1 MVLDSPPRP
10 KNPGKVAAGKA
21 TAAKR
26 WGPDGRIVRL
36 DSLDSVTREVVLTI
50 IRARRN
56 AAEAAARDP
65 GQG

>member
-1 MVLDSPPRP
+1 MSAPRYT
-10 KNPGKVAAGKA
+10 KAEAGA
-21 TAAKR
+21 LGARRR
-26 WGPDGRIVRL
+26 WGPDGRLIRL
-36 DSLDSVTREVVLTI
+36 SNLDPVTREVVLTI